1 MRYVSWL
8 SSHALTLEGVP
19 APHPPDAAGDNDR
32 MAGPSPHP
40 AHDDLR
46 ARWHTALVAARGS
59 AAGPDPAPYA
69 ERLLARWAEPQRR
82 YHTTD
87 HLAAVLDHIDVLER
101 YADDAAVVRLAAWF
115 HDAVYRPDRSE
126 NEERSAA
133 LAERALPEA
142 GLAPD
147 ATAEVARLVRLTV
160 THAPEP
166 DDSNGAV
173 LCDADLAVLA
183 GPPPEYA
190 AYVAAVRAEYGFV
203 PDDAFRTGRATV
215 LRELLALPALF
226 HTPHGA
232 HHWEAAARHN
242 LTSELA
248 SLESPQA

>member
-1 MRYVSWL
+1 
-8 SSHALTLEGVP
+8 
-19 APHPPDAAGDNDR
+19 
-32 MAGPSPHP
+32 MAGPPLPPHP

-46 ARWHTALVAARGS
+46 ARWHTALVAARGG

-69 ERLLARWAEPQRR
+69 ERLLACWAEPQRR

-87 HLAAVLDHIDVLER
+87 HLAAVLDRIDELEQ
-101 YADDAAVVRLAAWF
+101 YADDPAVVRLAAWF

-160 THAPEP
+160 THDPRPGDA
-166 DDSNGAV
+166 DGAV

-183 GPPPEYA
+183 GRPRAYA

-203 PDDAFRTGRATV
+203 PDDAFRTGRAGV

-226 HTPHGA
+226 RTPHGA
-232 HHWEAAARHN
+232 RHWETPARHN
-242 LTSELA
+242 LTAELA
-248 SLESPQA
+248 SLESPEV